1 MPSADELVLEAI
13 KSRGVVQPSQTVDE
27 TLGYDD
33 PTGFTEVLMQEAH
46 LKARSGMGDERMMSA
61 TLDELVGDALKS
73 AASKHGDAFN
83 AMWTG
88 TEKEVIW
95 ERDKGSAFPEERKRH
110 VFVP

>member
-1 MPSADELVLEAI
+1 M
-13 KSRGVVQPSQTVDE
+13 QPSQTVDD
-27 TLGYDD
+27 TLGYD

-73 AASKHGDAFN
+73 AASKHGDAFD

-88 TEKEVIW
+88 NEKEVIW
-95 ERDKGSAFPEERKRH
+95 ERDKGSGWGAGSAFPEERKRH